1 MYFGYWIRTL
11 TQGNAKLLM
20 HSENF
25 GFDINLLHNFELLM
39 ALVFGTQLRMLE
51 KYVANLS

>member
-1 MYFGYWIRTL
+1 MM
-11 TQGNAKLLM
+11 Q
-20 HSENF
+20 SENF